1 MKKANELNEILTKK
15 GLRIHI
21 DSRDEFTPG
30 YKFHDWEM
38 KGVPLR
44 VEIGPRDLPKNTMVL
59 VQRDSLKKSD
69 LSFDNAE
76 DGIVKMLDEIQ
87 RGLFEKAKKF
97 LSDRIQDITDL
108 EQFKKEIENGMFLY
122 SPWCGDQKCEEVIKE
137 STGADIRVIPFDGK
151 RSNAPC
157 IVCKN
162 PSKIDVMFA
171 KGY

>member
-1 MKKANELNEILTKK
+1 M
-15 GLRIHI
+15 RIHI

-30 YKFHDWEM
+30 YKFNDWEM

-44 VEIGPRDLPKNTMVL
+44 VEIGPRDLPKNKMVL

-97 LSDRIQDITDL
+97 LSDRIQNIVDL

-122 SPWCGDQKCEEVIKE
+122 SPWCGDQKCEEMIKE

-151 RSNAPC
+151 
-157 IVCKN
+157 
-162 PSKIDVMFA
+162 KIKCPMHSLQKPKQEDVMFA